1 MKTTRM
7 MGFLA
12 LVALGILFAPGAAL
26 ATLGSNSGGGGGS
39 FFDTLV
45 VPNAQ
50 GTRFTGTIEMEW
62 IAGPCAG
69 QCREG
74 ATTKLL
80 YNLHYVMRV
89 NFNRTVHTFSNI
101 EHGLCLSDVQSVVNV
116 ISGFVNST
124 VVPGLGLTGTATLR
138 AVTNVADPPLS
149 DPSNPANMIW
159 LMFDFE
165 YAVK

>member
-7 MGFLA
+7 TGFLA
-12 LVALGILFAPGAAL
+12 LIALGILLVPGAAL
-26 ATLGSNSGGGGGS
+26 ATLGSTTGGGEGN
-39 FFDTLV
+39 FFAGLV

-50 GTRFTGTIEMEW
+50 GTRFSGTIEMEW
-62 IAGPCAG
+62 VAGACAGPC
-69 QCREG
+69 REG
-74 ATTKLL
+74 VSTKLL

-89 NFNRTVHTFSNI
+89 NFNRTVYTFSNI
-101 EHGLCLSDVQSVVNV
+101 EHGLCLSDVQSVVDV

-138 AVTNVADPPLS
+138 SVTNVADPQLS
-149 DPSNPANMIW
+149 NPSNPANMIW

-165 YAVK
+165 YAAR